1 MTSMDGVQERSR
13 PLSFIMLFQKMRK
26 FVQAASWIRILRTIS
41 QSLVSLS
48 FHRQIPCESPRM
60 VRSTKMLTACTQC
73 VYIHTSCFTITA
85 TRATRAIRK
94 DFIRSLIRQDIS
106 YFDSCTPGS
115 VATSISNNADLI
127 QGGLSE
133 KVGTA
138 LQGAAMLGAAFVVAF
153 TRQWKLTLV
162 VATSLPGAVL
172 AVGITVALDAR
183 LEAKILDIYSKAG
196 GLVEESLGS
205 IRIVTAFGA
214 SRKLQKKYDAYLEV
228 AKKFGVKKGPILGKN
243 NL

>member
-1 MTSMDGVQERSR
+1 MGCRNGFAVRALPCRFKKCVSSFKLDLGFGILRDDFCSLWFLYLFIAKFFVSR
-13 PLSFIMLFQKMRK
+13 PGL
-26 FVQAASWIRILRTIS
+26 
-41 QSLVSLS
+41 
-48 FHRQIPCESPRM
+48 
-60 VRSTKMLTACTQC
+60 VRSTKMLTACTKC

-85 TRATRAIRK
+85 TRATRAIRR

-115 VATSISNNADLI
+115 VATSISNNADLV
-127 QGGLSE
+127 QAGLSE

-138 LQGAAMLGAAFVVAF
+138 IQGVAMLGAAFVVAF
-153 TRQWKLTLV
+153 TKQRKLTLV
-162 VATSLPGAVL
+162 VATTLPGAVL

-205 IRIVTAFGA
+205 IRIVTAFDA
-214 SRKLQKKYDAYLEV
+214 SRKLQKKYDAYLDV
-228 AKKFGVKKGPILGKN
+228 AKRFGVKKGPILGEN

>member
-1 MTSMDGVQERSR
+1 
-13 PLSFIMLFQKMRK
+13 
-26 FVQAASWIRILRTIS
+26 
-41 QSLVSLS
+41 
-48 FHRQIPCESPRM
+48 
-60 VRSTKMLTACTQC
+60 

-85 TRATRAIRK
+85 TRATRALRQ

-115 VATSISNNADLI
+115 VATSISNNADLV
-127 QGGLSE
+127 QAGLSE

-138 LQGAAMLGAAFVVAF
+138 IQGVAMLAAAFVVAF
-153 TRQWKLTLV
+153 TKQWKLTLV
-162 VATSLPGAVL
+162 VATTLPGAVI

-205 IRIVTAFGA
+205 IRIVTAFDA
-214 SRKLQKKYDAYLEV
+214 SRKLQDRYDAYLEV
-228 AKKFGVKKGPILGKN
+228 AKKFGVKKGPILGKHGFN
-243 NL
+243 RHITFTDSRIRDTVLF

>member
-1 MTSMDGVQERSR
+1 
-13 PLSFIMLFQKMRK
+13 
-26 FVQAASWIRILRTIS
+26 
-41 QSLVSLS
+41 
-48 FHRQIPCESPRM
+48 
-60 VRSTKMLTACTQC
+60 MLTTCMKC

-85 TRATRAIRK
+85 TRATRALRQ

-115 VATSISNNADLI
+115 VATSISNNADLV
-127 QGGLSE
+127 QAGLSE

-138 LQGAAMLGAAFVVAF
+138 IQGVAMLAAAFVVAF
-153 TRQWKLTLV
+153 SKQWKLTLV
-162 VATSLPGAVL
+162 VATTLPGAVI

-205 IRIVTAFGA
+205 IRIVAAFDA
-214 SRKLQKKYDAYLEV
+214 SKKLQQKYDAYLEV
-228 AKKFGVKKGPILGKN
+228 AKRFGVKKGPILGEN
-243 NL
+243 HFECQLTRSDSRLRDTIFF